1 MKSSI
6 KISNKN
12 TIGNYSPNHKG
23 KGKLANL
30 FYYLGDL
37 FSVGNRFWS
46 VNDIKLGNK

>member
-37 FSVGNRFWS
+37 LSVGNSYWS
-46 VNDIKLGNK
+46 VNDIKLGNQ